1 MTIRQLLQFLES
13 LQKTYGED
21 GSTPVSVL
29 VGTSEPPLEIQRF
42 IVQFNEDGTLDSVF
56 LGAM

>member
-21 GSTPVSVL
+21 GSTPVSVFRENS
-29 VGTSEPPLEIQRF
+29 GYSE
-42 IVQFNEDGTLDSVF
+42 DSVESDNR
-56 LGAM
+56 

>member
-21 GSTPVSVL
+21 GSTPVSVFRENSQ
-29 VGTSEPPLEIQRF
+29 VPLDIQSFTVR
-42 IVQFNEDGTLDSVF
+42 FNEDCTLNSVY
-56 LGAM
+56 LEV